1 MLILLILSLIKE
13 KLEMNGDRLLIDTNI
28 IIYSAQDGL
37 NINDFVKDD
46 DDLYISTITYI
57 EALGFPFQNRDEER
71 RITTFCNTF
80 QRLFLTKE
88 IEKQTIIIRKSFKI
102 KLPDAII
109 AATAIVYDLTLVTCD
124 SNDFKNI
131 SNLNILNPVGFS

>member
-1 MLILLILSLIKE
+1 LLILLILSLIKE